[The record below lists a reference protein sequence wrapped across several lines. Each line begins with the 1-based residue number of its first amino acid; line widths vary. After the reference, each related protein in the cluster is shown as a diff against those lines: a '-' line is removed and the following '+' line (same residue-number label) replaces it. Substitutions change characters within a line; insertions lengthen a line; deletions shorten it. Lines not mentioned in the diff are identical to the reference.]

1 MGRKCRL
8 CGKENVFHKGWDSV
22 CSPCEKK
29 EFYFQDSLYD
39 CGEEENELS
48 EPAAVENKL
57 REENKELRENNMELH
72 KENRELLARLA
83 ILETELKKW
92 RNTETPRTKKRKRKA
107 AHLVVDLAS

>member
-1 MGRKCRL
+1 MGRTCRL
-8 CGKENVFHKGWDSV
+8 CGKENVFHKGWDSI

-29 EFYFQDSLYD
+29 EDNELLESLY
-39 CGEEENELS
+39 GEEENELS
-48 EPAAVENKL
+48 EPVAVENKL
-57 REENKELRENNMELH
+57 REENRELRENNMELH

-107 AHLVVDLAS
+107 AHLVFDLTS